1 MGFFELAKERFS
13 VRKFADKPIE
23 KEKMDQILEAG
34 RIAPTAKN
42 KQPQMVYVLQSEDA
56 IAKANE
62 LTPCI
67 YGAKTVLL
75 VCYDDKKVW
84 YNRLRPGY
92 NSGEVDATLVGAHM
106 MLEAWELGIGSCW
119 VGVFDDKAVKSAY
132 NLPYDIKPV
141 AMIPIGYA
149 AEDAVPAELH
159 DKSKDMDELVAYL

>member
-13 VRKFADKPIE
+13 VRKFTDKPIE

-106 MLEAWELGIGSCW
+106 MLEAWEQGVGSCW
-119 VGVFDDKAVKSAY
+119 VMYFDPEAIRTEFA
-132 NLPYDIKPV
+132 LPDHLIPV
-141 AMIPIGYA
+141 ALLTMGYPA
-149 AEDAVPAELH
+149 DDAQVNPLH
-159 DKSKDMDELVAYL
+159 HQTKPMEELVTVL